1 MIWLYKI
8 FTWYD
13 HFYAIK
19 YMGKWKKDNKE
30 IDYIK
35 IKRVCYR
42 FDPISSSNALIKL
55 NFEWKNYSNNL
66 SQKQGTPSILP

>member
-1 MIWLYKI
+1 
-8 FTWYD
+8 
-13 HFYAIK
+13 
-19 YMGKWKKDNKE
+19 MGKWKKDNKK

-35 IKRVCYR
+35 IKRVCYN

-66 SQKQGTPSILP
+66 SQK